1 MSRALWLIG
10 VVVLLPLLREL
21 YLGKLTA
28 DWKAKVA
35 EATKN
40 RVTESQSPEYSPHGS
55 DKALGPW
62 GPPQMMW

>member
-28 DWKAKVA
+28 DWKAKVV
-35 EATKN
+35 EETKK
-40 RVTESQSPEYSPHGS
+40 RVRESQSSGYTPHGR

-62 GPPQMMW
+62 GPQNMW